1 MLHHIQKL
9 AQTDQRLYV
18 RAKTFT
24 TKHESLWSWI
34 RQSHL
39 RCDMKNIATKDKYQQ
54 FLMQYEPAIPL

>member
-18 RAKTFT
+18 RAKAFT

-34 RQSHL
+34 RQSRL
-39 RCDMKNIATKDKYQQ
+39 RCDMKNSNRRQISTVPHAV
-54 FLMQYEPAIPL
+54 